1 MKRIVTI
8 QDVSCVG
15 RCSCTVALPIISVM
29 GAECAVLPT
38 AVLSTHTEFQDYTFR
53 DLTGD
58 IPGIVEHWKKE
69 KFQFDCIY
77 TGYLG
82 SIRQLKM
89 VTDFIDDFRTGS
101 NSVIIDP
108 VLGDYG
114 KLYPGFTEEFASAMG
129 QLCSKADVIVPNLT
143 EAAFLLNEPCRL
155 SGYDE
160 NWIRGLLKRLS
171 GLGVR
176 NAVLTGISLKPDQLG
191 VMGYDAETDQYY
203 SYFHPRQNASFNG
216 TGDIFASTL
225 AGAYVQGRSLLES
238 LTIAADFTSEC
249 VAVTLENPNHVFY
262 GVEFERVLPKLVKR
276 LGL

>member
-38 AVLSTHTEFQDYTFR
+38 AVLSTHTEFQNYTFR
-53 DLTGD
+53 DLTED

-82 SIRQLKM
+82 SIRQLKL

-114 KLYPGFTEEFASAMG
+114 KLYPGFTAEFASAMG
-129 QLCSKADVIVPNLT
+129 QLCRKADVIVPNLT

-160 NWIRGLLKRLS
+160 NWIRELLKRLS

-176 NAVLTGISLKPDQLG
+176 NAVLTGISLKPEQLG
-191 VMGYDAETDQYY
+191 VMGYDAETDEYY

-216 TGDIFASTL
+216 TGDIFDSTL

>member
-15 RCSCTVALPIISVM
+15 RCSCTVVLPIISVM

-38 AVLSTHTEFQDYTFR
+38 AVLSTHTEFQNYTFR
-53 DLTGD
+53 DLTED

-82 SIRQLKM
+82 SIRQLKL

-114 KLYPGFTEEFASAMG
+114 KLYPGFTAEFASAMG
-129 QLCSKADVIVPNLT
+129 QLCRKAEL
-143 EAAFLLNEPCRL
+143 R
-155 SGYDE
+155 
-160 NWIRGLLKRLS
+160 
-171 GLGVR
+171 
-176 NAVLTGISLKPDQLG
+176 QL
-191 VMGYDAETDQYY
+191 
-203 SYFHPRQNASFNG
+203 
-216 TGDIFASTL
+216 
-225 AGAYVQGRSLLES
+225 
-238 LTIAADFTSEC
+238 
-249 VAVTLENPNHVFY
+249 
-262 GVEFERVLPKLVKR
+262 
-276 LGL
+276 